1 MRVGVKVRQQM
12 LPTDVKSSLLKE
24 LSSRSAKKACLE
36 FLEMSVSLLQETGG
50 EAMLEVGD
58 TLLSHFL
65 SSDLQIS
72 DSDIRRRLGLN
83 SAAASVFMNQ
93 VALKHIL
100 HLFNMLRE
108 SLVVAENQFEI
119 VADKYKHPLDAGTA
133 AEIRALFTSQEALKS
148 NIGQIC
154 EVLRSYLLDT
164 LQSDESTGSDK
175 PIKEIIGYSYFG
187 DDEVQELPWFEHFPM
202 DLSMGNIVSVF
213 KVLSPVA
220 ATLA

>member
-1 MRVGVKVRQQM
+1 MGVKVRQQQ
-12 LPTDVKSSLLKE
+12 LPADVKASLLKE

-50 EAMLEVGD
+50 EAMLEVGE

-72 DSDIRRRLGLN
+72 DADIRRRLGLT

-100 HLFNMLRE
+100 HVFNMLRE
-108 SLVVAENQFEI
+108 VLVVADDQFAV
-119 VADKYKHPLDAGTA
+119 VASKYKKPLDTGTA
-133 AEIRALFTSQEALKS
+133 AEVRALVASNETLKS
-148 NIGQIC
+148 DVGQVC

-164 LQSDESTGSDK
+164 LQGDESTGDEK
-175 PIKEIIGYSYFG
+175 PIKEIIGFAYYG
-187 DDEVQELPWFEHFPM
+187 DDEVQELPWYEHFPI
-202 DLSMGNIVSVF
+202 DLTMAHIVSVF
-213 KVLSPVA
+213 NVLSA
-220 ATLA
+220 ISSSQ